1 MWFDS
6 HSHLDAKEFSQD
18 LSLVIA
24 RAAEQGVSGILIPT
38 VDTHSIDHVIEIVE
52 KWSPIIPY
60 LCFTLGIHP
69 LYTPG
74 SSETDIV
81 VLRQYLEKYQQHPRF
96 VGVGEIGLDY
106 FVTHLDSE
114 QQEWFFDEQLKLA
127 KEFDLPVIL
136 HVRKSQDQILK
147 RLRKIGLSGGIAH
160 AFNGS
165 HIQAKE
171 FLKLNFKLG
180 FGGTLTYE
188 RALQIRRLAIDLPL
202 DSYVLET
209 DAPDIPPSW
218 LKDSIEHPRR
228 NEPLEIP
235 AIAQIFATLRELSLP
250 AVANM
255 NLNNIR
261 AVLPRLDRLMQ
272 V

>member
-6 HSHLDAKEFSQD
+6 HCHLDATEFSQD

-38 VDTHSIDHVIEIVE
+38 VDIHSIDHVIEIVE
-52 KWSPIIPY
+52 KWSSMIPY

-69 LYTPG
+69 LYTP
-74 SSETDIV
+74 SALEADIG
-81 VLRQYLEKYQQHPRF
+81 VLRQYLEKYQHHPQF

-106 FVTHLDSE
+106 FVTNLDSDK
-114 QQEWFFDEQLKLA
+114 QEWFFDEQLKLA

-165 HIQAKE
+165 HVQANE

-188 RALQIRRLAIDLPL
+188 RALQIRRLAMDLPIE
-202 DSYVLET
+202 SYVLET

-218 LKDSIEHPRR
+218 LKDSAENLLR

-235 AIAQIFATLRELSLP
+235 AIAQVFATLRELSLP
-250 AVANM
+250 VVATM
-255 NLNNIR
+255 NLTNIR

>member
-1 MWFDS
+1 MWLDS
-6 HSHLDAKEFSQD
+6 HCHLDAPEFAARLPLVVEAAAKNLVSAILVPAVEVADFAIVRD
-18 LSLVIA
+18 LAHQYAEVIPGLV
-24 RAAEQGVSGILIPT
+24 
-38 VDTHSIDHVIEIVE
+38 
-52 KWSPIIPY
+52 Y
-60 LCFTLGIHP
+60 TLGIHP
-69 LYTPG
+69 LYIERAKDSDLNLLATA
-74 SSETDIV
+74 V
-81 VLRQYLEKYQQHPRF
+81 EKALDDPRF
-96 VGVGEIGLDY
+96 VGIGEIGLDY
-106 FVTHLDSE
+106 FVTNLDADK
-114 QQEWFFDEQLKLA
+114 QEWFFDEQLKLA
-127 KEFDLPVIL
+127 KEFNLPVIL

-147 RLRKIGLSGGIAH
+147 RLRKMSLSGGIAH

-165 HIQAKE
+165 HVQANE

-180 FGGTLTYE
+180 FGGTLTFE
-188 RALQIRRLAIDLPL
+188 RALQIRRLVMDLPL
-202 DSYVLET
+202 ESYVLET
-209 DAPDIPPSW
+209 DAPDIPPAW
-218 LKDSIEHPRR
+218 LKDSTEHLRR